1 MSPSIELAGPEQAW
15 AVPPAKSLD
24 LAVWE
29 AWSAKG
35 RERDK
40 RHRTLVLRALK
51 WAGVVG
57 LLLGAGLLF
66 RLQAAS
72 PVNDLSKYRDF
83 QFGTGLPTVA
93 KQAGVDLSQV
103 KVVHSRPALMQE
115 LEWRPQNR
123 GASSPKEAAKSVVF
137 SFYGGELFRVE
148 VDYDRYETEGMTAAD
163 LIEAVSATY
172 GTATKP
178 AAPVKVAQSYGD
190 FEEIL
195 AQWQDPQYRFELV
208 RYSYGPTFKLVG
220 VSKRLEASAQATD
233 LEAKRLD
240 DQEAPQRDAARLA
253 SEAATAKAKLDDARL
268 VNKAKF
274 RP

>member
-1 MSPSIELAGPEQAW
+1 MSPSVELLATEQAW
-15 AVPPAKSLD
+15 AAPPVKPLD
-24 LAVWE
+24 LAVWQ
-29 AWSAKG
+29 AWLAKG

-40 RHRTLVLRALK
+40 RHKALILSVLK
-51 WAGVVG
+51 WAGVLG
-57 LLLGAGLLF
+57 LLLGLGFFF

-72 PVNDLSKYRDF
+72 PVNDLSKYRGF
-83 QFGTGLPTVA
+83 QFGTGLSEVA
-93 KQAGVDLSQV
+93 KQAEVDLSQV
-103 KVVHSRPALMQE
+103 KVVHSRPALMQD

-123 GASSPKEAAKSVVF
+123 GDSSQKDAVKNVVF

-148 VDYDRYETEGMTAAD
+148 VDYDRYETEGMTAED

-178 AAPVKVAQSYGD
+178 GAPVKVTQSYGD
-190 FEEIL
+190 SEEIL

-220 VSKRLEASAQATD
+220 ISKELEASAQATD

-253 SEAATAKAKLDDARL
+253 SQAEAAKAKLDNARL
-268 VNKAKF
+268 VNKPKF